1 MFHFSHATVLV
12 RLWGDSKNRS
22 RGVRMM
28 QIPQRPAFMQDLPSE
43 FHCFLL
49 SESDLDVCVVG
60 GDRSVSLNHKKEPSL
75 MRVVL
80 IQNITVVISPPPLP
94 TISAS
99 AYTISSV

>member
-1 MFHFSHATVLV
+1 
-12 RLWGDSKNRS
+12 
-22 RGVRMM
+22 MM

-80 IQNITVVISPPPLP
+80 IQNITVVISPPPPLP